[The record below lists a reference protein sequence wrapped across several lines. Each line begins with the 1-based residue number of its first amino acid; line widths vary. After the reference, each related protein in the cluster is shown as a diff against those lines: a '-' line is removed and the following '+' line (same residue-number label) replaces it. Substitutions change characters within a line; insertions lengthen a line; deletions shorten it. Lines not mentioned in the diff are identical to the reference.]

1 MNLMLLGAQ
10 GSGKGTQGALL
21 AERLG
26 LVVCA
31 SGDMLRE
38 AIAQGTPIGQQVRP
52 YVERGDLV
60 PDELMVGM
68 ILERMQSL
76 SVGQGLI
83 LDGFPRNLA
92 QAQVLDTRLAERG
105 QEISQAIY
113 LEVPRELLLERLS
126 GRWICRAHGHVYNV
140 KSNPPK
146 TPGIC
151 DIDGSELYQ
160 RSDDTGEKI
169 QHRLDIFF
177 GETLQLT
184 VYYANQHKLVIVDG
198 TQSIEAVHQAILARL
213 NVSRA

>member
-177 GETLQLT
+177 AETLQLT

>member
-52 YVERGDLV
+52 FVERGDLV

-68 ILERMQSL
+68 ILERMKSL

-177 GETLQLT
+177 AETLQLT

>member
-52 YVERGDLV
+52 FVERGDLV

-68 ILERMQSL
+68 ILERMKSL